1 MGELQDLVNRLES
14 VEGGSYWPAPSEPML
29 VARRIV
35 EARQRDDVTLLR
47 HWRGDWME
55 SNNGAWFAA
64 EDAAVRSM
72 LYSTL
77 ENVNYFNKAGP
88 KPWAPTRCKIAD
100 VVDALS
106 AVTHLSETVHPPEWI
121 GSTEGPP
128 ARELVVARNGILH
141 VTARTLIDHDPNLF
155 NTVRVPFDY
164 DPDTPGPTRWLT
176 FLNQLWPDD
185 PESIAAL
192 QEWIGYVLS
201 GRTDLHKILLLVGP
215 TRAGKGVLAR
225 VLGAL
230 VGRANVA
237 GPTLAS
243 LGTNFGLQPLIGKP
257 LAIISDARLGN
268 ARGVNQI
275 VERLLSISGEDWLTI
290 DRKYKEPWSGK
301 LNARFVIISNE
312 LPRFGDASGA
322 IANRFVLLTL
332 RRSWLGEE
340 NTRLT
345 DELLTELPG
354 ILVWALDGLDH
365 LNRKGS
371 FTEPTASKE
380 AILALQ
386 DLISPVSAFVRD
398 WCVVGPQHEI
408 TTERCLAGPGHASD
422 HKPAQPER
430 AARLTLCVY
439 VSTRS
444 ATTISSP
451 PAVIHAQP
459 APASTATPMV
469 SATNPAVSRIT
480 GNADRSRGR
489 ERLQRCPTDRPTCAT
504 RRVISRVARKPC
516 SAATPSP
523 QASSGVS
530 LRLSLRLSLLFQLS

>member
-1 MGELQDLVNRLES
+1 MGDLHDLADRLES
-14 VEGGSYWPAPSEPML
+14 VEGDSYWPAPSEPMV

-47 HWRGDWME
+47 RWRGDWME
-55 SNNGAWFAA
+55 WDHGAWFAA
-64 EDAAVRSM
+64 EEDAVRSM

-77 ENVNYFNKAGP
+77 ENVNYFATAGP
-88 KPWAPTRCKIAD
+88 KPWAPTRRKIAD
-100 VVDALS
+100 VADALS
-106 AVTHLSETVHPPEWI
+106 AVTHLSETVDPPEWI

-164 DPDTPGPTRWLT
+164 DPDTPEPTRWLT

-215 TRAGKGVLAR
+215 TRAGKGVLGR

-230 VGRANVA
+230 VGRGNVA

-268 ARGVNQI
+268 AHGVNQI

-301 LNARFVIISNE
+301 LNARFLIISNE

-340 NTRLT
+340 NTSLT

-371 FTEPTASKE
+371 FTEPAASKE

-408 TTERCLAGPGHASD
+408 TTDALFAAWKDWCEQNGRSRPGSKAVFGRDLLAAYPTIRKTRPHEDDRRVYVYQGIALTPQSSGPWTNPDQEPETPTVQAGP
-422 HKPAQPER
+422 
-430 AARLTLCVY
+430 
-439 VSTRS
+439 STR
-444 ATTISSP
+444 ALSP
-451 PAVIHAQP
+451 PSEWVQDFTGGDEPTITVNGETVELPLPEDQLPDAF
-459 APASTATPMV
+459 APPKT
-469 SATNPAVSRIT
+469 T
-480 GNADRSRGR
+480 GR
-489 ERLQRCPTDRPTCAT
+489 T
-504 RRVISRVARKPC
+504 R
-516 SAATPSP
+516 
-523 QASSGVS
+523 
-530 LRLSLRLSLLFQLS
+530 